1 MTKLIPAYLRDV
13 LGLEMLPPVPL
24 GALSELPYFLNDA
37 FEFSS
42 ALIGGVEV
50 VLAQPKASMG
60 ERVADVAKKIASV
73 TDKLNTVV
81 VYCPEALAS
90 YERRNLIK
98 TKTPFIVPGN
108 QLYLP
113 SLGMDLREH
122 FIRKGAE
129 KLEKLSPSTQAMLIF
144 TLLNM
149 PTQEEWSPG
158 DIGAALGYAPMTAS
172 RAIRELK
179 HVGLMD
185 VVAVGRQK
193 FLRKLFDPQETWQR
207 ALPFLRSPVAK
218 TVHMPMEI
226 LKHYAS
232 QCRLAGYSAL
242 AQWSMLAAPNA
253 RVYAVSKG
261 TTLPPMLDEWRD
273 IGEREGMVD
282 VQLWRYETGM
292 LGKEHTVDPLSLWLS
307 LRNDKDARVQ
317 IALEELMEKVRW

>member
-1 MTKLIPAYLRDV
+1 M
-13 LGLEMLPPVPL
+13 GLEMAPPVPL

-37 FEFSS
+37 FDFSS
-42 ALIGGVEV
+42 AQIGGAEV
-50 VLAQPKASMG
+50 VLAQQKAG
-60 ERVADVAKKIASV
+60 LGGRVADVAKKIASV
-73 TDKLNTVV
+73 ADKLNIVV

-108 QLYLP
+108 QMYLP

-122 FIRKGAE
+122 FIRKRVE

-179 HVGLMD
+179 HAGLMD

-226 LKHYAS
+226 LEHYAP

-242 AQWSMLAAPNA
+242 AQWSMLAAPNTG
-253 RVYAVSKG
+253 VYAVPKG
-261 TTLPPMLDEWRD
+261 ATLPPMLDAWRD

-292 LGKEHTVDPLSLWLS
+292 LGKEPTVDPLSLWLS